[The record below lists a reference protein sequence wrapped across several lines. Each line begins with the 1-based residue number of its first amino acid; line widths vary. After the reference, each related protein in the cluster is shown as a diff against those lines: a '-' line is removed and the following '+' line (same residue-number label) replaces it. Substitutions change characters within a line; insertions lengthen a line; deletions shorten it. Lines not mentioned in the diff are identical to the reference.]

1 MGCTTIHCTTE
12 SLWGRVETCAPVVYR
27 RNWRIANPPQVSNL
41 PHKRHLAPQAKRNLN
56 RMVIR
61 LEMICLFHE
70 Q

>member
-12 SLWGRVETCAPVVYR
+12 SLWGRLETCAPVVYR

-41 PHKRHLAPQAKRNLN
+41 PHKRVVHTSGNLPP
-56 RMVIR
+56 VT
-61 LEMICLFHE
+61 